1 MICRAFNVVMIKQH
15 ETIFY
20 LVKFSVFYLVK
31 FAVLVDAKDS
41 QQPKELKEGSQ
52 GTNRSNFVAEELFI
66 PGTMYFLKREIEEV
80 SSSNM
85 RSTEIY
91 TLWKRNP
98 GEHFK
103 RIMLSGNFISDH
115 KCESH
120 YYALRDVLK
129 SLPRDNKTA
138 IF

>member
-1 MICRAFNVVMIKQH
+1 MIKQL
-15 ETIFY
+15 ETISY
-20 LVKFSVFYLVK
+20 PVKL
-31 FAVLVDAKDS
+31 AVLVDALKDS

-52 GTNRSNFVAEELFI
+52 GTNSSTFVAEELFI
-66 PGTMYFLKREIEEV
+66 PGTKYFLKREIEEA
-80 SSSNM
+80 SGSN

-91 TLWKRNP
+91 SLWKRNP

-103 RIMLSGNFISDH
+103 QIKLSGNFISDH

-129 SLPRDNKTA
+129 SLPRDSKYG